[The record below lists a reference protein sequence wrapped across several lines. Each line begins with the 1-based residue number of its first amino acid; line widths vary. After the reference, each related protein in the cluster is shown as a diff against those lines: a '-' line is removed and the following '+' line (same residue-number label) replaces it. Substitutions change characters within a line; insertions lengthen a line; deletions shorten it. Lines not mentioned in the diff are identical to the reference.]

1 VFVGRCFISH
11 VQVFYGTRQGV
22 TGRRSLDERVRVVN
36 SGRRCPAQFAE
47 PAAINQTTERD
58 RASMSSSTPAASG
71 QPNGSGS
78 DIESF
83 TRAMI
88 VVAHPDDAEFSS
100 AGTLAKFA
108 KEGKHV
114 VLVLC
119 TSGDKGTARRDISSP
134 ELAAL
139 REGEQLEASKRLGL
153 AETVFLRLGDGEL
166 VPDLAFREKIVR
178 QIRAHRPDILITHD
192 PFRPYALHPDHRAVG
207 ITAVDSVYPTARDPL
222 YFPEHLQDGLE
233 PHKVAELWLYG
244 SEAPDTF
251 IDISETFDT
260 KIHALKAH
268 QSQVGTAETL
278 EQRMR
283 DRAEEL
289 GRQHGL
295 PMAEAFKVVKMRR

>member
-1 VFVGRCFISH
+1 
-11 VQVFYGTRQGV
+11 
-22 TGRRSLDERVRVVN
+22 
-36 SGRRCPAQFAE
+36 
-47 PAAINQTTERD
+47 
-58 RASMSSSTPAASG
+58 MSTSTPASSTE
-71 QPNGSGS
+71 QNTSTS
-78 DIESF
+78 DIDSF
-83 TRAMI
+83 SRVMI

-108 KEGKHV
+108 NEGKHV

-119 TSGDKGTARRDISSP
+119 TSGDKGTARRDISSAD
-134 ELAAL
+134 LAKM
-139 REGEQLEASKRLGL
+139 REAEQLEASKRLGL
-153 AETVFLRLGDGEL
+153 AETVLLRLGDGEL

-178 QIRAHRPDILITHD
+178 QIRIHRPDVLITHD

-222 YFPEHLQDGLE
+222 YFPQHLQEGLE

-244 SEAPDTF
+244 SETPDTF
-251 IDISETFDT
+251 IDISETFAT

-268 QSQVGTAETL
+268 ESQVGTAETL

-283 DRAEEL
+283 ERAETL
-289 GRQHGL
+289 GKEHGL

>member
-1 VFVGRCFISH
+1 
-11 VQVFYGTRQGV
+11 
-22 TGRRSLDERVRVVN
+22 
-36 SGRRCPAQFAE
+36 
-47 PAAINQTTERD
+47 
-58 RASMSSSTPAASG
+58 MSSSSAASNG
-71 QPNGSGS
+71 QGSGATS
-78 DIESF
+78 DVESF
-83 TRAMI
+83 SRVMI

-100 AGTLAKFA
+100 AGTLAKFTS
-108 KEGKHV
+108 EGKHV

-119 TSGDKGTARRDISSP
+119 TSGDKGTSRRDISSAD
-134 ELAAL
+134 LAKM

-153 AETVFLRLGDGEL
+153 AETVFLRQGDGEL
-166 VPDLAFREKIVR
+166 APDLAFREKIVR
-178 QIRAHRPDILITHD
+178 EIRRHRPDILITHD
-192 PFRPYALHPDHRAVG
+192 PFRPYALHSDHRAVG

-222 YFPEHLQDGLE
+222 YFPEHLAAGLE

-251 IDISETFDT
+251 IDISETFAT

-283 DRAEEL
+283 ERAEEV
-289 GRQHGL
+289 GKAHGL